1 MFCLWKL
8 NILGAGRT
16 AANCWI
22 AGEPLT
28 SGEDSFRCP
37 IHLKHPRA
45 LCLLCPAHLHP
56 SSSRDTRTRIL
67 CFSQIPISSCCR
79 LFLSVIK
86 ISHYFSIWVYGT
98 LHKSI
103 MPCRT
108 AQSNNETQGME
119 ANFALL
125 HHCYGGWYQTPTSHR
140 AMCLWS
146 PLTFLMCFPNCH
158 FQKVTKVTRITL
170 MLF

>member
-1 MFCLWKL
+1 MK
-8 NILGAGRT
+8 IEHPGGRQ
-16 AANCWI
+16 NSCQLLDCWWTTHFWRGFLQVSHSPQTPQGTLP
-22 AGEPLT
+22 ALP
-28 SGEDSFRCP
+28 CP
-37 IHLKHPRA
+37 SPPQQFQGYK
-45 LCLLCPAHLHP
+45 
-56 SSSRDTRTRIL
+56 TRIL
-67 CFSQIPISSCCR
+67 CLSQIPISSCCR

>member
-1 MFCLWKL
+1 M
-8 NILGAGRT
+8 NILRAGRT

-37 IHLKHPRA
+37 IHLKQPRA
-45 LCLLCPAHLHP
+45 LCLLCPAHLHL
-56 SSSRDTRTRIL
+56 SSHRDTRNWIL
-67 CFSQIPISSCCR
+67 CLSEIPISSCCR

-86 ISHYFSIWVYGT
+86 MSHYFSIWVYGT
-98 LHKSI
+98 LHNSI

-119 ANFALL
+119 ANFAFL
-125 HHCYGGWYQTPTSHR
+125 HHCYGGWYQTPTPHR

-146 PLTFLMCFPNCH
+146 LLTFLMCFPNFR
-158 FQKVTKVTRITL
+158 FQKVTGVTRITRH
-170 MLF
+170 FF